1 MESNIL
7 VSNLDIL
14 LGIGYSSFLLSS
26 QIKNWTNISNY
37 YVKIVYK
44 NHIYGWFSWLQVQIL
59 KDMQNLKGEGLEQQ
73 CYV

>member
-1 MESNIL
+1 MNSCPF
-7 VSNLDIL
+7 NLDIWFR
-14 LGIGYSSFLLSS
+14 IRYSNFLLSS
-26 QIKNWTNISNY
+26 QIKNWTSIFNY